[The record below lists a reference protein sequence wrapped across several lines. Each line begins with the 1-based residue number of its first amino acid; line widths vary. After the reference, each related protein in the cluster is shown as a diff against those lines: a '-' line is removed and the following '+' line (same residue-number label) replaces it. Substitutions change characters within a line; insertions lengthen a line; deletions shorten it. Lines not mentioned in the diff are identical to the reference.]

1 MNFFEKMKL
10 KALLRNCNYEL
21 AGTVLKQQFYDHD
34 KVTELNRLID
44 TLIKEPS
51 FDHALKIIQYNEMYV
66 FYFTES
72 CHDGLYVRK
81 NPKAEERKAE
91 AAASL
96 ALEPKPS
103 PQVEQ
108 DEQSPQPTVPTHR
121 SSSIGNSSIEER
133 FAELEA
139 VVHRE
144 HGVKLLEEEKKELL
158 GALVEEERALTQA
171 EAAAASAPYIAEVAP
186 EAEPYS
192 PEPQR
197 GGYVEST
204 EAQEA
209 GPVSELSRASR
220 RQETDL
226 GIEPITRDWPKTEPA
241 AVKEASRE
249 KEQSKENKKRSAK
262 VTSKESSLKDSIKE
276 SLKKLVREVASDPA
290 PAAEANLTSEAEPE
304 PVPPEAIPE
313 DEAIVP
319 DLSRFK
325 NVIATLQID
334 IDEMK
339 RQREEYQQMIYN
351 NEPGAV
357 KYKRWVVSLDEAI
370 EEFSGAVR
378 TLNRIRK

>member
-21 AGTVLKQQFYDHD
+21 AGTVLKQQFYDYD
-34 KVTELNRLID
+34 KTTELNRLID

-81 NPKAEERKAE
+81 NPKPEERGSEMPGSAVETKPQAKVE
-91 AAASL
+91 QVEEQV
-96 ALEPKPS
+96 LEPTG
-103 PQVEQ
+103 QEHL
-108 DEQSPQPTVPTHR
+108 TL
-121 SSSIGNSSIEER
+121 GNSSIEER

-139 VVHRE
+139 VVQRE
-144 HGVKLLEEEKKELL
+144 HGVKLKEEEKRELL
-158 GALVEEERALTQA
+158 GALVEEEQA
-171 EAAAASAPYIAEVAP
+171 RQQAEVAASSATYIP
-186 EAEPYS
+186 EEMQESVTPSHAESERGYEESAEVWEAE
-192 PEPQR
+192 R
-197 GGYVEST
+197 
-204 EAQEA
+204 A
-209 GPVSELSRASR
+209 SELSRASR

-226 GIEPITRDWPKTEPA
+226 GIEPISRDWPKTEPA
-241 AVKEASRE
+241 AVKESRD
-249 KEQSKENKKRSAK
+249 KEQLKESKKRPGK
-262 VTSKESSLKDSIKE
+262 ETSKESLKDSIKE

-290 PAAEANLTSEAEPE
+290 PAVAATPPPAVVPDPVAPE
-304 PVPPEAIPE
+304 EIPE
-313 DEAIVP
+313 DEPIVP

-339 RQREEYQQMIYN
+339 RQREEYEQMIYN

-357 KYKRWVVSLDEAI
+357 KYKRWVVALDEAI

-378 TLNRIRK
+378 TLNRVRK